1 MSAHPDGRRATPA
14 AVSALQGRRIA
25 VGIGGGIAAYKA
37 GDFVRELR
45 RQGAS
50 VKVSMTRAA
59 QQFITPL
66 TMQSLS
72 GDGVMTDSF
81 DASQEGKFGHLDLAR
96 WAEAYVVLPATAD
109 LLARICAGMA
119 NDAVTTSLLAFR
131 GPVLLAPAMNTA
143 MWDHPAT
150 LRNVATLR
158 QTPNTHFVGPGVG
171 PLADGDVG
179 AGRLAELPDLIDGVK
194 SLFAGGTLTGK
205 RVLITAG
212 PTRESIDPVRF
223 ISNPSTGKMGLA
235 VAEVARARG
244 AQVTVVLGPVGD
256 VGPLPFEVIRVTT
269 ADEMLEAVMKR
280 MSDVDVFV
288 ASAAV
293 SDWKPANVSGKKTK
307 KGEGPE
313 TLTLV
318 RTPDVL
324 LTASQLVHS
333 QPKRPLLVGFA
344 AETHDVVAY
353 AKDKLAKKRL
363 DLIVAND
370 VTAVGAGFGSDTNT
384 VTILGAD
391 GSSTAA
397 QGSKRNVAAQ
407 LWDLVATRLSGR

>member
-1 MSAHPDGRRATPA
+1 
-14 AVSALQGRRIA
+14 VSSLQGKRIA
-25 VGIGGGIAAYKA
+25 VGVGGGIAAYKA

-45 RQGAS
+45 RQGAT
-50 VKVSMTRAA
+50 VKVSMTKAA
-59 QQFITPL
+59 QEFITPL

-72 GDGVMTDSF
+72 GEAVLTDYF
-81 DASQEGKFGHLDLAR
+81 DATQEEKFGHLNLAR
-96 WAEAYVVLPATAD
+96 WADAYVVLPATAD
-109 LLARICAGMA
+109 LLARITAGMA

-150 LRNVATLR
+150 QRNVQTLKS
-158 QTPNTHFVGPGVG
+158 TKNTHFVGPGVG
-171 PLADGDVG
+171 ALADGDVG
-179 AGRLAELPDLIDGVK
+179 AGRLSELSELI
-194 SLFAGGTLTGK
+194 SATANLFSSGPLAGK

-212 PTRESIDPVRF
+212 PTREAMDPVRF

-235 VAEVARARG
+235 VAEVAHARG

-256 VGPLPFEVIRVTT
+256 LAPVPFEVVRVTT
-269 ADEMLEAVMKR
+269 ADQMLEAVMKQVAS
-280 MSDVDVFV
+280 SDVFI
-288 ASAAV
+288 ATAAV
-293 SDWKPANVSGKKTK
+293 SDWKPAVIATQKTK

-313 TLTLV
+313 SLSLV

-324 LTASQLVHS
+324 LTASQAVHA

-353 AKDKLAKKRL
+353 AKEKLTRKKL

-370 VTAVGAGFGSDTNT
+370 VSAAGAGFGTDTNVVT
-384 VTILGAD
+384 VLSSD
-391 GSSTAA
+391 GSATTA
-397 QGSKRNVAAQ
+397 QGTKREVAGR
-407 LWDLVATRLSGR
+407 LWDIVATRLSGR